1 MIELSNTA
9 AQTIPVGGSVTFD
22 KVLLK
27 SCGCNDVCYN
37 SMVPTSVKLTRKAI
51 YDIEFH
57 GNVTSVAAGNTVQL
71 AIAVGANSPLVQTA
85 MNATPAA
92 VGTLVNVSAG
102 TYLRNCC
109 CDLDRV
115 RVINTGTVPVTL
127 APNSSFRI
135 AHLN

>member
-1 MIELSNTA
+1 MIELTNTT
-9 AQTIPVGGSVTFD
+9 AQTIPVGGMVTFD

-27 SCGCNDVCYN
+27 SGCDVCYN
-37 SMVPTSVKLTRKAI
+37 AMVPTSVKLRAKNI
-51 YDIEFH
+51 FDIEFH
-57 GNVTSVAAGNTVQL
+57 ANITSDTAGDTVQL
-71 AIAVGANSPLVQTA
+71 SVAVAGSPLAQTA

-92 VGTLVNVSAG
+92 ANQLVNVSAG

-115 RVINTGTVPVTL
+115 SIMNTGTVPVTI

>member
-1 MIELSNTA
+1 MIELSNST
-9 AQTIPVGGSVTFD
+9 AQTIPVGGTVTFD
-22 KVLLK
+22 KVLLH
-27 SCGCNDVCYN
+27 SGCRECHNP
-37 SMVPTSVKLTRKAI
+37 MVPNSVKLRGKGI

-57 GNVTSVAAGNTVQL
+57 GNITSVAAGNVLQL
-71 AIAVGANSPLVQTA
+71 AVAVAESPLPQTA

-92 VGTLVNVSAG
+92 AGTLVNVSAG

-115 RVINTGTVPVTL
+115 SVRNTGTTPVVL

>member
-27 SCGCNDVCYN
+27 SCGCDVCYN
-37 SMVPTSVKLTRKAI
+37 PQIPTSVKLRSKKI
-51 YDIEFH
+51 YDVEFH
-57 GNVTSVAAGNTVQL
+57 GNITSVAAGNTLQL
-71 AIAVGANSPLVQTA
+71 AIGVGVNTPLVQTA

-92 VGTLVNVSAG
+92 AGTLVNVSAG
-102 TYLRNCC
+102 TYIRNCC
-109 CDLDRV
+109 GDLDRI
-115 RVINTGTVPVTL
+115 RVINTGTNPVVL

-135 AHLN
+135 AHLG

>member
-1 MIELSNTA
+1 MIELSNTT

-27 SCGCNDVCYN
+27 SGCDVCYM
-37 SMVPTSVKLTRKAI
+37 SMVPTSVKLRSQKI

-57 GNVTSVAAGNTVQL
+57 GNITSTTAGDTVQL
-71 AIAVGANSPLVQTA
+71 AVAVGGSPLVQTA

-92 VGTLVNVSAG
+92 AGDLVNVSAG

-115 RVINTGTVPVTL
+115 SVINTGTTPVTL

-135 AHLN
+135 AHLNG

>member
-1 MIELSNTA
+1 MIELSNTL

-22 KVLLK
+22 KVLLD
-27 SCGCNDVCYN
+27 SGCRECFNT
-37 SMVPTSVKLTRKAI
+37 MVPTSVKLRGRGI

-57 GNVTSVAAGNTVQL
+57 GNVTSTVAGDTVQL
-71 AIAVGANSPLVQTA
+71 AIAVGGTAMPQTA

-92 VGTLVNVSAG
+92 VGDLVNVSAG

-109 CDLDRV
+109 CDLDRIS
-115 RVINTGTVPVTL
+115 VINSGTTPITL

-135 AHLN
+135 TQLRA

>member
-1 MIELSNTA
+1 MIELSNST
-9 AQTIPVGGSVTFD
+9 AQTIPAGGSVTFD
-22 KVLLK
+22 RVLLH
-27 SCGCNDVCYN
+27 SGCRECHNP
-37 SMVPTSVKLTRKAI
+37 MVPTSVKLRGKGI
-51 YDIEFH
+51 YDVEFH
-57 GNVTSVAAGNTVQL
+57 GNITSATAGDVLQL
-71 AIAVGANSPLVQTA
+71 AIAVADSALPQTA

-92 VGTLVNVSAG
+92 AGTLVNVSAG

-115 RVINTGTVPVTL
+115 SVRNTGTTPVVL

>member
-1 MIELSNTA
+1 MIELSNTT

-27 SCGCNDVCYN
+27 SGCDVCYN
-37 SMVPTSVKLTRKAI
+37 AMVPTSVKLRSKNI

-57 GNVTSVAAGNTVQL
+57 GNITSTTAGDALQL
-71 AIAVGANSPLVQTA
+71 AIAVGGSPLVQTA

-92 VGTLVNVSAG
+92 VGDLVNVSAG

-115 RVINTGTVPVTL
+115 SVINTGTTPVTL

-135 AHLN
+135 AHLVG

>member
-1 MIELSNTA
+1 MIELSNST
-9 AQTIPVGGSVTFD
+9 AQTIPVGGTVTFD
-22 KVLLK
+22 KVLLH
-27 SCGCNDVCYN
+27 SGCRECHNP
-37 SMVPTSVKLTRKAI
+37 MVPNSVKLRGKGI

-57 GNVTSVAAGNTVQL
+57 GNITSATAGDVLQL
-71 AIAVGANSPLVQTA
+71 AVAVAESPLPQTA

-92 VGTLVNVSAG
+92 AGTLVNVSAG

-115 RVINTGTVPVTL
+115 SVRNTGTTPVVL

>member
-1 MIELSNTA
+1 MIELSNTT
-9 AQTIPVGGSVTFD
+9 AQTIPVGGMVTFD
-22 KVLLK
+22 KVLLH
-27 SCGCNDVCYN
+27 SGHRECYQA
-37 SMVPTSVKLTRKAI
+37 MVPTSVKLCGRGI

-57 GNVTSVAAGNTVQL
+57 GNITSNTAGDTIQL
-71 AIAVGANSPLVQTA
+71 AVAVGGTPLVQTA

-92 VGTLVNVSAG
+92 AGDLVNVSAG

-109 CDLDRV
+109 CDLDRISV
-115 RVINTGTVPVTL
+115 MNTGTTPLTI

>member
-1 MIELSNTA
+1 MIELSNTT

-27 SCGCNDVCYN
+27 SGNDTCFN
-37 SMVPTSVKLTRKAI
+37 SMVPTSVKLRGKYI
-51 YDIEFH
+51 FNLQFH

-85 MNATPAA
+85 MNATPGAA
-92 VGTLVNVSAG
+92 GTLVNVSAG
-102 TYLRNCC
+102 TNIRNCC

-115 RVINTGTVPVTL
+115 RVINTGTVPVVL
-127 APNSSFRI
+127 APNSSFQI
-135 AHLN
+135 SHYCS

>member
-1 MIELSNTA
+1 MIELTNTT
-9 AQTIPVGGSVTFD
+9 AQTIPVGGMVTFD

-27 SCGCNDVCYN
+27 SGCDVCYN
-37 SMVPTSVKLTRKAI
+37 AMVPTSVKLRAKNI
-51 YDIEFH
+51 FDIEFH
-57 GNVTSVAAGNTVQL
+57 ANITSDTAGNTVQL
-71 AIAVGANSPLVQTA
+71 AVAVAGAPLVQTA

-92 VGTLVNVSAG
+92 ANDLVNVSAG

-115 RVINTGTVPVTL
+115 SVMNTGTVPVTI

>member
-1 MIELSNTA
+1 MIELSNTT
-9 AQTIPVGGSVTFD
+9 AQTIPVGGSVAFD

-27 SCGCNDVCYN
+27 SGCDVCYN
-37 SMVPTSVKLTRKAI
+37 AMVPTSVKLRSKNI

-57 GNVTSVAAGNTVQL
+57 GNITSTTASDALQL
-71 AIAVGANSPLVQTA
+71 AIAVGGSPLVQTA

-92 VGTLVNVSAG
+92 AGDLVNVSAG

-115 RVINTGTVPVTL
+115 SVINTGTTPVTL

-135 AHLN
+135 AHLVG

>member
-1 MIELSNTA
+1 MLELSNLTA
-9 AQTIPVGGSVTFD
+9 QEIQPGQAVTFD
-22 KVLLK
+22 KVLLR
-27 SCGCNDVCYN
+27 SGCGECFN
-37 SMVPTSVKLTRKAI
+37 SMVPKSAKLRAQGI

-57 GNVTSVAAGNTVQL
+57 GNITGATAATAVQL
-71 AIAVGANSPLVQTA
+71 AIAVGGQSLPQTV

-92 VGTLVNVSAG
+92 AGDLVNVSAG

-115 RVINTGTVPVTL
+115 SVINSGTTVLTL

-135 AHLN
+135 ARRS

>member
-1 MIELSNTA
+1 MIELTNTT
-9 AQTIPVGGSVTFD
+9 AQTIPVGGMVTFD

-27 SCGCNDVCYN
+27 SGCDVCYN
-37 SMVPTSVKLTRKAI
+37 AMVPTSVKLRAKNI
-51 YDIEFH
+51 FDIEFH
-57 GNVTSVAAGNTVQL
+57 ANITSDTAGNTVQL
-71 AIAVGANSPLVQTA
+71 AVAVAGSPLVQTA

-92 VGTLVNVSAG
+92 ANQLVNVSAG

-115 RVINTGTVPVTL
+115 SIMNTGTVPVTI

>member
-1 MIELSNTA
+1 MIELTNTT
-9 AQTIPVGGSVTFD
+9 AQTIPVGGMVTFD

-27 SCGCNDVCYN
+27 SGCDVCYN
-37 SMVPTSVKLTRKAI
+37 SMVPTSVKLRDKNI

-57 GNVTSVAAGNTVQL
+57 GNITSATAGDVLQ
-71 AIAVGANSPLVQTA
+71 IAVSVGGSPLPQTA

-92 VGTLVNVSAG
+92 AGTLVNVSAG

-115 RVINTGTVPVTL
+115 SVMNTGTTPVVI
-127 APNSSFRI
+127 APNSSFRV
-135 AHLN
+135 AHLH

>member
-1 MIELSNTA
+1 MIELSNTT
-9 AQTIPVGGSVTFD
+9 AQTIPVGGVVTFD
-22 KVLLK
+22 KVLLH
-27 SCGCNDVCYN
+27 SGNRECYQA
-37 SMVPTSVKLTRKAI
+37 MVPTSVKLRGRGI

-57 GNVTSVAAGNTVQL
+57 GNITSTTAGDTVQL
-71 AIAVGANSPLVQTA
+71 SVAVGGSPLVQTA

-92 VGTLVNVSAG
+92 AGDLVNVSAG

-109 CDLDRV
+109 CDLDRIS
-115 RVINTGTVPVTL
+115 VINTGTTPVTL